1 MSESTARRRRSPQSH
16 PSSVDFGSD
25 TASDGSSR
33 NKGAPFASPD
43 NLQAAA
49 IQIQSSL
56 RSFGFSGRINFFT
69 GSPED
74 VAGILNCIHN
84 LLQKL
89 QQEQYLKD
97 DAQAEHR
104 RLRSDAQSY
113 EQNLVRFR
121 KEIEVKDRDNATLR
135 IKERQEIDRH
145 AEELTIMN
153 RDKDAL
159 QRQCNNLSRQQIQ
172 FQHEIRRKELQY
184 EWLQEKLRNYLAER
198 KRESSASME
207 IVGKLRRQQSPQP
220 KERSKL
226 VSKIDDI
233 MPGRNGNSKKSFQR
247 GGPKLD
253 ETMVKMIV
261 TAYEEKQ
268 KELMAENQDLQ
279 EALNSIRKEYTNL
292 MNVHMEKAVFST
304 SQQLVRVDSKVNTT
318 KRNSVEGSLRSWLP
332 PGVHPTDGSASGG
345 LLDSQA
351 LSTSDYS
358 SLLHDQSD
366 KDYVGPPA
374 EDIRRMAEIPDGVL
388 NADHPDLVPW
398 PIQHDVSLRKVAIST
413 ESEEQS
419 IMSTAD
425 HSTVLPTV
433 NEEQDTPDS
442 IRSPKDPNL
451 LETEDDEPMDAVL
464 LAEQSDLVL
473 TSLSASVEQQAIDTL
488 KTETEESPTAV
499 EKQASG
505 IPETPTSDKAISEAD
520 TTLIDEDVNSND
532 EEQFMTEDKRESSV
546 PESAVTDASAAVI
559 PEDSTKIED
568 PSGSGTNALKISE
581 KSKSL
586 PSQEK
591 EVSEVTFVLKPRKS
605 SSLEQQSS
613 SDNGGSD
620 WIRKQ
625 QKLVWP
631 PPSTS
636 PPPLEEPSLPR
647 MRPSLGK
654 LPQPSTKPVPNAAL
668 LSEEQLKT
676 ELRNRAADVEESV
689 RALKAACTS
698 MQPENMRSVM
708 EKRLHMELSMA
719 ANLAEQQEAVVNL
732 ALAGLEKVRRTAP
745 GSDAEM
751 EELTSSVTSSLN
763 KSELLVLKMIDM
775 VDDTDSEHPLWQCL
789 NEIMKEIR
797 DLKEKIAN
805 RVSSGIRDSPLNAA
819 SSEELERSIS
829 SLRERAEGLNKKK
842 EIMDRA
848 REDLNEDKQK
858 GSPSRRTWAER
869 AKEDKHLRG
878 RSLDASSDEGTA
890 KPVTLSRISA
900 N

>member
-74 VAGILNCIHN
+74 VAGILNCIHS
-84 LLQKL
+84 LLQRL
-89 QQEQYLKD
+89 QHEQYLKD

-113 EQNLVRFR
+113 EQNLTKFR

-135 IKERQEIDRH
+135 IKERQEVDRH

-220 KERSKL
+220 RERNKL

-233 MPGRNGNSKKSFQR
+233 MPGRNGNSKKGLQR

-279 EALNSIRKEYTNL
+279 EALNGIRKEYTDL
-292 MNVHMEKAVFST
+292 MNAQMEKAVFST
-304 SQQLVRVDSKVNTT
+304 SQLVRVDSKVNTT
-318 KRNSVEGSLRSWLP
+318 KRVSVEGSLRSWLP
-332 PGVHPTDGSASGG
+332 SPGVHSTDASASGA

-351 LSTSDYS
+351 LTTSDYS

-398 PIQHDVSLRKVAIST
+398 PIQHDVALRKVAIST

-425 HSTVLPTV
+425 HSTILPTV

-442 IRSPKDPNL
+442 IMSPKDPNL
-451 LETEDDEPMDAVL
+451 LETEEDEPMDAVL

-473 TSLSASVEQQAIDTL
+473 TSLSASVEQQAIGTL
-488 KTETEESPTAV
+488 QTTAEESSAAV
-499 EKQASG
+499 EKEDSG
-505 IPETPTSDKAISEAD
+505 VPETPVSAKTHSEAD

-532 EEQFMTEDKRESSV
+532 EEPFMSEDKRESSV
-546 PESAVTDASAAVI
+546 PESAVTDALATVNT
-559 PEDSTKIED
+559 EDSTKIED
-568 PSGSGTNALKISE
+568 PSGSGTNALQISE
-581 KSKSL
+581 KSKSV
-586 PSQEK
+586 PNQEK
-591 EVSEVTFVLKPRKS
+591 EASEVTFVLKPRKS

-613 SDNGGSD
+613 SDAGGSD

-636 PPPLEEPSLPR
+636 PPPEEPSPPR

-654 LPQPSTKPVPNAAL
+654 LPQPSIKPVPNAAF

-676 ELRNRAADVEESV
+676 ELRNRADDVEEGV

-751 EELTSSVTSSLN
+751 EELTASVTSSLN
-763 KSELLVLKMIDM
+763 KSELLVLKMIEM

-805 RVSSGIRDSPLNAA
+805 RGSSGIKDSPLNVA

-829 SLRERAEGLNKKK
+829 SLRERAEGLNKEK
-842 EIMDRA
+842 EIINRA
-848 REDLNEDKQK
+848 REDLSENKPK
-858 GSPSRRTWAER
+858 GSPSRRTWAQR
-869 AKEDKHLRG
+869 AEEDKHLRG
-878 RSLDASSDEGTA
+878 RSVDASSDEGTA